1 MIPSKNCINLIKQFE
16 GLYLKAYRDPVGIP
30 TIGYGSIKWPD
41 GKSVQMGEVISIE
54 NAELLL
60 NTEVFGIAP
69 IIPPLSYNQNQFD
82 AVCSFVYNVGIGSFK
97 RSTMLRKMRQN
108 VNEWSIRDEF
118 MKWNKG
124 KVNGNLVELKG
135 LTRRRKAEADLYFS

>member
-1 MIPSKNCINLIKQFE
+1 VIPSKNCIDLIKSFE
-16 GLYLKAYRDPVGIP
+16 GLFLKAYVDPVGIP

-41 GKSVQMGEVISIE
+41 GKNVQLGQEISIQT
-54 NAELLL
+54 AEQLLIH
-60 NTEVFGIAP
+60 EVNSILP
-69 IIPPLSYNQNQFD
+69 QIPKLSFNQNQFD
-82 AVCSFVYNVGIGSFK
+82 AVVSFIYNVGIGSFK

-124 KVNGNLVELKG
+124 KVNGQLVELKG
-135 LTRRRKAEADLYFS
+135 LTRRRKAEADLYFK